1 MQQIFT
7 FETHQS
13 IHQWMWWESIVF
25 LFNFYSSWANFVKYC
40 IFWRSQPQFPRFFF
54 FKAYNNS
61 TKCLGPGI
69 PEPDPDPDSDPGKNT
84 DRIRIRK
91 PDLGHNPLHA
101 SGKRS
106 RRNKCSEIVH
116 WFTTKNILK
125 LRLTISRVSASNEP
139 IWWRRKLDRCSL
151 SMVKNWRKEGFIY
164 IHTYYKASSV
174 GN

>member
-1 MQQIFT
+1 M
-7 FETHQS
+7 
-13 IHQWMWWESIVF
+13 
-25 LFNFYSSWANFVKYC
+25 
-40 IFWRSQPQFPRFFF
+40 SQLCQVLHILKEPTSVPALFF

-164 IHTYYKASSV
+164 IHTYNKASSV
-174 GN
+174 GNLNHSYFLYHCLWRSA